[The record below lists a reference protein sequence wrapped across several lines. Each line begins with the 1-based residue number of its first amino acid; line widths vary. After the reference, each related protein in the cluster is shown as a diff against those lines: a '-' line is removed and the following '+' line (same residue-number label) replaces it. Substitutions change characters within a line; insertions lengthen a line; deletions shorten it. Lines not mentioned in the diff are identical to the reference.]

1 MTPDKPDTDMQ
12 LRTHDSTANLDER
25 TSDDIKK

>member
-1 MTPDKPDTDMQ
+1 MTPDKPDTDQQ

-25 TSDDIKK
+25 TSDDTKK